1 MPALLPCRG
10 FLRTKSTFALF
21 SEPLNYIC
29 NKSID
34 ADEDSL
40 WVKGTA
46 GRDCE
51 ERGYTDA
58 EQRDTVALK
67 ASD

>member
-10 FLRTKSTFALF
+10 FLRTKSTFVLF
-21 SEPLNYIC
+21 SESLNYMC
-29 NKSID
+29 NKSIE
-34 ADEDSL
+34 ADEESL

-51 ERGYTDA
+51 ERGT
-58 EQRDTVALK
+58 QMQNRGTLALK